1 MEMIKKLRER
11 TGCSL
16 NDCKKALELC
26 NDMNVAY
33 EYLRL
38 RGQALARYKI
48 VNGKKIPWQTEDYLE
63 AAKKNIPEQ
72 LSW

>member
-1 MEMIKKLRER
+1 MEMIKKLKER

-16 NDCKKALELC
+16 SDCKKALELC

>member
-16 NDCKKALELC
+16 NDCKKALALC
-26 NDMNVAY
+26 ENIDIAY

-38 RGQALARYKI
+38 KGQALARYKM
-48 VNGKKIPWQTEDYLE
+48 VAGKKIPWQDKDYLE
-63 AAKKNIPEQ
+63 AAKKNIPE
-72 LSW
+72 

>member
-1 MEMIKKLRER
+1 MEMIKKLKER

-16 NDCKKALELC
+16 NDCKKALEFC

-63 AAKKNIPEQ
+63 AAKKNIPE
-72 LSW
+72 

>member
-11 TGCSL
+11 TGRSL
-16 NDCKKALELC
+16 NDCNKALELC
-26 NDMNVAY
+26 NNDINVAY

-38 RGQALARYKI
+38 REQALARYKI

-63 AAKKNIPEQ
+63 AAKKNIQ
-72 LSW
+72 D